1 MPRRFRFRKRR
12 LGLGMLAGLSLL
24 LALLGS
30 PARAQIPGMLDSN
43 LAPEHLISAP
53 QNGSDSDSRCIWL
66 DGRCLFEIAAPKT
79 ALWER
84 AATIQGV
91 LNNTILPRYLGAS
104 DPQLKL
110 QTEKAKDSLALVVS
124 LGSCTSSD
132 CQWRLMNVTAQ
143 DAALRSVS
151 QPMRARQIASQLR
164 QGLERAQRERQPA
177 YMRAQARKAAALGA
191 AALLASTAIYWRWQR
206 RYRRSKQA
214 LAAAEA
220 PPNPPTAT
228 RLNRRQNRHLSEVGH
243 RLLQLAQI
251 GIWLGS
257 SLTACSLFPQTR
269 IIPIFIAS
277 SFGLPLKIALVG
289 FGIYLIV
296 RLSYALID
304 RLTALLANNALMTP
318 EANWR
323 LQLRASTISGVAKSI
338 ATGSWLVIGMLAGL
352 TAMGVNTGPLL
363 AGAGLIGVGLSF
375 AAQNLIRDFINGFLI
390 VLEDQYAVGDWI
402 AVSSPNGDVGGL
414 VEKSACVSRSCGMP
428 GGGWSLYPTAPLRWS
443 PTSPATGRGP
453 ISKFRWPT
461 KPIRM
466 APSPPSNAWR
476 AP

>member
-1 MPRRFRFRKRR
+1 
-12 LGLGMLAGLSLL
+12 
-24 LALLGS
+24 
-30 PARAQIPGMLDSN
+30 
-43 LAPEHLISAP
+43 
-53 QNGSDSDSRCIWL
+53 
-66 DGRCLFEIAAPKT
+66 
-79 ALWER
+79 
-84 AATIQGV
+84 
-91 LNNTILPRYLGAS
+91 
-104 DPQLKL
+104 
-110 QTEKAKDSLALVVS
+110 
-124 LGSCTSSD
+124 
-132 CQWRLMNVTAQ
+132 
-143 DAALRSVS
+143 
-151 QPMRARQIASQLR
+151 MRARQIASQLR

-220 PPNPPTAT
+220 PPNPPTAM

-402 AVSSPNGDVGGL
+402 AVSSPNGDVDGL
-414 VEKSACVSRSCGMP
+414 VEKVGLRITQLRDAGGRLVTVPNSAVAVVANFSSNWSRADLKIPVAYQADTDG
-428 GGGWSLYPTAPLRWS
+428 AI
-443 PTSPATGRGP
+443 ATIERVASTLSQDRHWRPYILEKPRVLGVDDFGDRGTIVRVWIKTQP
-453 ISKFRWPT
+453 MKQWAVARECRRRIKS
-461 KPIRM
+461 
-466 APSPPSNAWR
+466 A
-476 AP
+476 